1 MTVRQAETLLHWN
14 YFLALESDLE
24 RLSRYVEFAEHNF
37 NTYSIE
43 IAHLLLAT
51 ASEVDVVAK
60 KLCDRHRSK
69 PKAEGI
75 NAYCDVLKTAY
86 PGIEQMGVTIPR
98 YGLILMPWDNWR
110 KNEPPQWW
118 SDHNKVKH
126 HRSDHFQAA
135 HLQNVLNA
143 MGALFIVV
151 VLLYKGQT
159 EKPWIS
165 PVPVLLNVPEALAK
179 QSLVMDVG
187 HPVLYFTKPEE
198 V

>member
-1 MTVRQAETLLHWN
+1 MPIRQPESFLHWN

-24 RLSRYVEFAEHNF
+24 RLSRYVEFTEHNF
-37 NTYSIE
+37 HTYSIE

-60 KLCDRHRSK
+60 KLCARHRPK

-86 PGIEQMGVTIPR
+86 PDMGQMEVSVPR
-98 YGLILMPWDNWR
+98 YGLSLMPWDKWR

-126 HRSDHFQAA
+126 HRSDHFHAA

-143 MGALFIVV
+143 MGALFIVA
-151 VLLYKGQT
+151 VLLYKGET
-159 EKPWIS
+159 ERHWIA
-165 PVPVLLNVPEALAK
+165 PVPVLFNAPKELAK
-179 QSLVMDVG
+179 QSLVAGVG
-187 HPVLYFTKPEE
+187 HPVLHFTELYS
-198 V
+198 